1 MHMTHSRNRLVAAL
15 AVFAI
20 GAASPA
26 LAQFPTKPVR
36 FVVPYAPGAIADLV
50 SRSVAEKVGADSGH
64 ATIVEFKPGASG
76 SIGTEHVAKSD
87 PDGHTLLV
95 ATLSHV
101 TSPSLNKALP
111 WHPTKDFVGVAML
124 ATVPAVGVVNASIPA
139 NTLQEFVAYAKQN
152 AGKLNYLGPGTG
164 TSMHLNGELLNLVAG
179 IDLGVVMYK
188 GTAPGIPDLLSNRIA
203 FAFLPIPLAQ
213 THISTGKLKPLFVA
227 SSRRSPR
234 MPDVPTADEAGYAD
248 AKVVSWFALLA
259 PAKTPRDRVDQINK
273 WVNAALATAEVEKRL
288 ASAGAETVKPMS
300 PQELDAMLQEE
311 SARYAKLI
319 RDAKIQ
325 AQ

>member
-1 MHMTHSRNRLVAAL
+1 MKHRKFVFRAAMAM
-15 AVFAI
+15 AVTLIAS
-20 GAASPA
+20 AAS
-26 LAQFPTKPVR
+26 AQFPTKPVR

-50 SRSVAEKVGADSGH
+50 SRSVAEKVGADTGH

-76 SIGTEHVAKSD
+76 AIGTEHVAKSD
-87 PDGHTLLV
+87 PDGHTLLL

-101 TSPSLNKALP
+101 TSPSMKKNLP
-111 WHPTKDFVGVAML
+111 WHPDDFKGVALL
-124 ATVPAVGVVNASIPA
+124 ATVPAVGVVNAQVPA
-139 NTLQEFVAYAKQN
+139 NTLKEFVAYAKQN
-152 AGKLNYLGPGTG
+152 PGKLNYLGPGSG
-164 TSMHLNGELLNLVAG
+164 TSMHLNGELLNQVAG

-227 SSRRSPR
+227 SSRRSSR

-259 PAKTPRDRVDQINK
+259 PAKTPSERIVQLNK
-273 WVNAALATAEVEKRL
+273 WVNAALATPEVEKRL
-288 ASAGAETVKPMS
+288 ASAGAETVKAIS
-300 PQELDAMLQEE
+300 PQELDAMLAAEA
-311 SARYAKLI
+311 ARYAKLI
-319 RDAKIQ
+319 KDAKIQ